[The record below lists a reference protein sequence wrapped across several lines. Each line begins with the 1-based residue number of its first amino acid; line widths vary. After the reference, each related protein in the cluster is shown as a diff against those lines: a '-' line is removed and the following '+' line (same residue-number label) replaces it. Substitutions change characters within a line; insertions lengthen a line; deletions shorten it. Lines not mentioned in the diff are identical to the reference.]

1 MMLVGA
7 LALAI
12 LGFNQCFVQSLENS
26 QEITRN
32 KKQFSL
38 FTVVTFP
45 NNQCD
50 VTSTSSGVSKGTC
63 LSSSECTSK
72 SGTVN
77 GNCASGFGVCCTF
90 LLSTCGSTVTQNC
103 SYIQNP
109 GYSSAYTTTGS
120 CSYTVTPINSGICQ
134 IRLDFDTFSLGIGT
148 KGTCSD
154 SFKITCPTNTNVLPN
169 LCGKLTG
176 QHIYFESGAST
187 TSSTLAFTIAGTTST
202 WNMKVSQISCTAT
215 YKAPNDCDQYLT
227 GQSGT
232 VQSYGWQ
239 SGQQITGTIFTT
251 CIRRE
256 RGYCANAY
264 YVVSGETI
272 DTYQTDNFAGT
283 LLGSTDNPDNS
294 WDSSLEGYLMISG
307 TRSDLASSA
316 LAGDYLNSAITDGAF
331 TINTPVYSYG
341 PRFLLTHV
349 VNTIAINTGDTG
361 FYLQYTQLPC
371 GVLEF

>member
-38 FTVVTFP
+38 FTIVTFP
-45 NNQCD
+45 NSQCD

-154 SFKITCPTNTNVLPN
+154 SFKITGPTNTNALPN

-256 RGYCANAY
+256 RGYCANA
-264 YVVSGETI
+264 
-272 DTYQTDNFAGT
+272 
-283 LLGSTDNPDNS
+283 